1 MTINGVSR
9 KKSKN
14 VSLINFNTVLNLT
27 AVVPEV
33 TIDGAPQQFVVV
45 GNDIQ
50 LTCHYNTSPS
60 ASEVRW
66 KKDGVVISK
75 NATIESGAQGSI
87 THFNESL
94 VQLTVNTSTPQD
106 AGNYTCVV
114 INSVDNSSHTAS
126 VVIQGLFS
134 CFASLSKCAG
144 SREFCRLQSISC
156 RLLHIGLH

>member
-1 MTINGVSR
+1 MN
-9 KKSKN
+9 
-14 VSLINFNTVLNLT
+14 LI

-33 TIDGAPQQFVVV
+33 TIDVAPQHFVVV

-60 ASEVRW
+60 AAEVRW
-66 KKDGVVISK
+66 EKDGVVISK
-75 NATIESGAQGSI
+75 NATIESRARGSI

-94 VQLTVNTSTPQD
+94 VQLTINTSISQD

-114 INSVDNSSHTAS
+114 INSVDNSSHTTS
-126 VVIQGLFS
+126 VIIQGLFS
-134 CFASLSKCAG
+134 SFAALSKCAG
-144 SREFCRLQSISC
+144 SLQFCRLRSISC

>member
-1 MTINGVSR
+1 MKEFKEHFINS
-9 KKSKN
+9 N
-14 VSLINFNTVLNLT
+14 AVLNLI

-33 TIDGAPQQFVVV
+33 TIDGAPEQFVVV

-66 KKDGVVISK
+66 EKDGVVISK
-75 NATIESGAQGSI
+75 NVTIESGARGSI

-94 VQLTVNTSTPQD
+94 VQLTVTASIPQD

-114 INSVDNSSHTAS
+114 INSVDNSSHTTS
-126 VVIQGLFS
+126 VIIQGLFS
-134 CFASLSKCAG
+134 SFAALSKCAG
-144 SREFCRLQSISC
+144 SQQFCHLQSIFC
-156 RLLHIGLH
+156 RLLHTGLH